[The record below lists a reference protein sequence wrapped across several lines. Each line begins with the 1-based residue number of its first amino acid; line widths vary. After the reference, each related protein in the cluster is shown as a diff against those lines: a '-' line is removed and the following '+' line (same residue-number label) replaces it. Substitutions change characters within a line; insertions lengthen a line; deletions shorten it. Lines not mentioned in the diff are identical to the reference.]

1 MAPAIAL
8 DGKITSMVGPDVTAI
23 VADAVFV
30 LSATLVATMEMAFG
44 DGATVGAVNTPL
56 ASTEPQAAPP
66 QPGLRLRIERSR

>member
-8 DGKITSMVGPDVTAI
+8 EGKITSMVGPDVTAM

-30 LSATLVATMEMAFG
+30 LSATLVAMIEIAFG
-44 DGATVGAVNTPL
+44 DGAIVGAVNSPL

-66 QPGLRLRIERSR
+66 QPCPEIAD

>member
-8 DGKITSMVGPDVTAI
+8 EGKITSMVGPDVTAM

-30 LSATLVATMEMAFG
+30 LSVTLVAMIEIAFG
-44 DGATVGAVNTPL
+44 EGATVGAVNTPL

-66 QPGLRLRIERSR
+66 QPWPATAD